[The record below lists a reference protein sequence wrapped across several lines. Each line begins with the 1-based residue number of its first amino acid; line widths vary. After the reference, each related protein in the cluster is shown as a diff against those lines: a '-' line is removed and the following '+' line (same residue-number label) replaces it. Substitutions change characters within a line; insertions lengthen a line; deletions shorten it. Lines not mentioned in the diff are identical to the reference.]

1 MNTKVDTVIHDFI
14 VSCDEIEK
22 YTDVLGIE
30 EVEKIKGILKYR
42 MRLDVL
48 DKISKDVCNRSKVV

>member
-30 EVEKIKGILKYR
+30 EVEKIKGILRYR